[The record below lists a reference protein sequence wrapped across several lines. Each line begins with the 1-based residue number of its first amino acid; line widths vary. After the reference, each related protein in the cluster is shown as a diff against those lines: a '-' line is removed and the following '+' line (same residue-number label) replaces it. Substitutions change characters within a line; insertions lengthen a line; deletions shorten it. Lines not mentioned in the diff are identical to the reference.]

1 MSPRWAYSKTPEPP
15 DWPTISMKVVK
26 LKDVLASL
34 PPDTKR
40 VTPEER
46 RQEIA
51 IRQRHVLKRYRV
63 F

>member
-1 MSPRWAYSKTPEPP
+1 
-15 DWPTISMKVVK
+15 MKVVK
-26 LKDVLASL
+26 AKDVLAHL

-40 VTPEER
+40 VTPAER

-51 IRQRHVLKRYRV
+51 IRQRHVVKRYRV

>member
-1 MSPRWAYSKTPEPP
+1 
-15 DWPTISMKVVK
+15 MKVVK
-26 LKDVLASL
+26 AKDVLASL
-34 PPDTKR
+34 PVDTKR

-51 IRQRHVLKRYRV
+51 IRQRHVVKRYRV